1 MTVHPRTHRARR
13 AFYSDLTVQPGL
25 PGKTRILT
33 MSGAIPIHSLQAGER
48 IITRETGAT
57 KLLGM
62 ESLTRLTDLVAFH
75 RLAVE
80 GAGGLVTTI
89 LPAEQPVFLRDWRA
103 QALFGAEQALVAAHR
118 LVDEEFVTR
127 RVPQNMDLFHLYF
140 DTPQIVYVEGMEL
153 GAGSP
158 AQPSTKARA

>member
-1 MTVHPRTHRARR
+1 MTVHPRIRRARR

-33 MSGAIPIHSLQAGER
+33 LSGAIPIERLQVGER
-48 IITRETGAT
+48 IIARKTGAT
-57 KLLGM
+57 TLLGIERISRM
-62 ESLTRLTDLVAFH
+62 TDLIAFH

-80 GAGGLVTTI
+80 GAGGLMTTI

-103 QALFGAEQALVAAHR
+103 QAIFGAEQALVAAHR

-127 RVPQNMDLFHLYF
+127 RVPQKMDLFHLHF
-140 DTPQIVYVEGMEL
+140 DAPQIVYVEGMEL

-158 AQPSTKARA
+158 ASPETKACA